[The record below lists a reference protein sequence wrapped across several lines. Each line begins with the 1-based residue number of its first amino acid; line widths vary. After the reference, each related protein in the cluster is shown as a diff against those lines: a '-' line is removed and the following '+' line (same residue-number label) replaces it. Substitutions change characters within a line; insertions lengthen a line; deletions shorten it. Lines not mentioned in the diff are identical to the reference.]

1 MALYLNGNKLQ
12 YGTGT
17 GGGGVSYS
25 TEEQVVGTWIDGSAV
40 YEKTIY
46 VDSFPNNTSKNLS
59 TPANIDLLID
69 SFGFVKN
76 KTLVGH
82 FRTLP
87 FAAGG
92 INDVRIDLNAGV
104 LRAVTFSDWSG
115 YDGYITIRYTKTA

>member
-12 YGTGT
+12 YGA
-17 GGGGVSYS
+17 GGGGVRYS
-25 TEEQVVGTWIDGSAV
+25 TDEKVVGTWIDGSAI

-59 TPANIDLLID
+59 TPANLDMLID
-69 SFGFVKN
+69 SFGFMKST
-76 KTLVGH
+76 TLTGY

-92 INDVRIDLNAGV
+92 SNDVRVDLNGGT
-104 LRAVTFSDWSG
+104 LRVVTFSDWSG
-115 YDGYITIRYTKTA
+115 YDGYLTIRYTKTA

>member
-12 YGTGT
+12 YGAGA
-17 GGGGVSYS
+17 GGVSYS
-25 TEEQVVGTWIDGSAV
+25 TEEKVVGTWIDGSAI

-59 TPANIDLLID
+59 TPANLDLLID
-69 SFGFVKN
+69 SFGFMKS
-76 KTLVGH
+76 KTLVGY

-92 INDVRIDLNAGV
+92 SNDVRVDLNAGV

-115 YDGYITIRYTKTA
+115 YDGYLTIRYTKTA